1 MKTAVIGTGSWGTAL
16 AQVLADNGQEV
27 IMYGIDA
34 AQIRDINEN
43 HRNSAFFDTEISHM
57 LRAVDDLN
65 CVRDSDIVLLAV
77 PTAAIESTV
86 RKVDALLDHPVIII
100 NVAKGFHPES
110 HKRLSEVI
118 RENIRKENLKAV
130 VSLIGPSHAEEV
142 ILRLLTAVNA
152 VSVDE
157 SQMVLV
163 SVIYNEDKVSPY
175 YYGDD
180 FNDIIF
186 SATVDGY
193 EGVFNMTSDELND
206 YDPEPDTNTNTGGD
220 SWDTDNNGEAD
231 WHDVDTNN
239 DGDVSQD
246 EMDQYLDDWEKEEN
260 ESDGGGF
267 GGSGTWGQ

>member
-1 MKTAVIGTGSWGTAL
+1 MKKIMIILLVCFFAVAFSACEKEDP
-16 AQVLADNGQEV
+16 DNVGK
-27 IMYGIDA
+27 
-34 AQIRDINEN
+34 
-43 HRNSAFFDTEISHM
+43 IS
-57 LRAVDDLN
+57 
-65 CVRDSDIVLLAV
+65 
-77 PTAAIESTV
+77 
-86 RKVDALLDHPVIII
+86 I
-100 NVAKGFHPES
+100 NVGIFEFEIPDYYDAEPVKNTPNNIIYMRPKEKDNCQLSFVVVPYDDAYTRSNEMSMMNTYLETFALDNVETWGKDELSFTGEKDGVKVAGVIDTVFCSS
-110 HKRLSEVI
+110 H
-118 RENIRKENLKAV
+118 
-130 VSLIGPSHAEEV
+130 EE
-142 ILRLLTAVNA
+142 A